1 VKPGAMMAY
10 DRSQKLKV
18 FFGGGENAP
27 DGMIAYDETVI
38 CE

>member
-1 VKPGAMMAY
+1 MMAY

-18 FFGGGENAP
+18 FFGSGQNAT
-27 DGMIAYDETVI
+27 DGVIAYNETVI

>member
-1 VKPGAMMAY
+1 MAY

-18 FFGGGENAP
+18 FFGGAENGP
-27 DGMIAYDETVI
+27 DGVIAYDETVI